1 MVENGATISL
11 ILVHH
16 PFADTLHLIHRV
28 FYPPNS
34 HLQMSEDNRF
44 LSSACFNPDNLNSIQ
59 DESDLSI
66 CDSWESQSSQ
76 DSFLNLRPSH
86 TQLSISDFAPIDCVI
101 PAEPLSLNQRV
112 NLLRSTPHLYYNPHS
127 ANISP
132 HINPNTGNQP
142 DESPK
147 STPHTLLSGEKIDVM
162 LQIIENL
169 YYFSAPPILTFCDYQ
184 TALIEPLIT
193 PPKNKFIIPGFVLLK
208 PIPTNQSD
216 PNDILSLFKTKYR
229 FALPHDTYNI
239 LPFFSTTKQLL
250 EECLKF
256 ENYGHRNYTFKSL
269 ELLSAVIYD
278 RYETVCAL
286 HQELTNQHPNPQD
299 NSPQYLITSSYSINI
314 SSPLGF
320 CLESPILPL
329 PPSLTHQIDD
339 QTLSFNFQL
348 DQSKSASQILSQS
361 LQYNLN
367 DVTFPTL
374 LQLFQAIYEL
384 YSTNT
389 IAPS

>member
-1 MVENGATISL
+1 
-11 ILVHH
+11 
-16 PFADTLHLIHRV
+16 
-28 FYPPNS
+28 
-34 HLQMSEDNRF
+34 
-44 LSSACFNPDNLNSIQ
+44 
-59 DESDLSI
+59 
-66 CDSWESQSSQ
+66 
-76 DSFLNLRPSH
+76 
-86 TQLSISDFAPIDCVI
+86 
-101 PAEPLSLNQRV
+101 
-112 NLLRSTPHLYYNPHS
+112 
-127 ANISP
+127 
-132 HINPNTGNQP
+132 
-142 DESPK
+142 
-147 STPHTLLSGEKIDVM
+147 LSGEKIDVM

-184 TALIEPLIT
+184 TVLIEPLIT
-193 PPKNKFIIPGFVLLK
+193 PPKNKFIIPGFILLK

-216 PNDILSLFKTKYR
+216 PNDILSSFKTKYR

-239 LPFFSTTKQLL
+239 FPFFSTTKQLL
-250 EECLKF
+250 DECLKF
-256 ENYGHRNYTFKSL
+256 GNYGHRNYTFKSL

-278 RYETVCAL
+278 RYETVCSL
-286 HQELTNQHPNPQD
+286 HQELANQHSNPHD
-299 NSPQYLITSSYSINI
+299 NSLQYLITSSYSINI

-329 PPSLTHQIDD
+329 PPSLTHQIHD
-339 QTLSFNFQL
+339 QSLSFNFQL
-348 DQSKSASQILSQS
+348 DQSKSVSNYQIPQSKTNLSQS